1 MNVAVIGAGGMGQN
15 HARSL
20 FAMPDVNLLA
30 IVDPDP
36 RKREL
41 ARNYRCQW
49 YETPELLLK
58 CEPELEAVTVC
69 VPTLYH
75 FEVAMMCLEHGLPV
89 LVEKPIAASLSEA
102 RQMIALA
109 RKMERILMIGHIE
122 RFNPVIVQLRTMLQD
137 GFLGEVNQLDFVRRG
152 TKPNQIRDANV
163 LLDIGIHD
171 LDLARL
177 LTGFPNPTIKYVE
190 SRAPKLGELEED
202 TILVLECA
210 SIRVTIT
217 SSWLD
222 GVPHRELTVF
232 GSRGRAQI
240 DLRLQQLKV
249 VDADT
254 LPRGPYVNFAQL
266 LLVHSAYQEGR
277 VVCFDNMGLEPLRLE
292 LEAFF
297 EAIRTN
303 QPPPCPPEEALAALE
318 LVLEATEMI
327 RNGRFKPKS
336 SLDPG
341 PVMQVTKEEIR

>member
-1 MNVAVIGAGGMGQN
+1 MGQN

-20 FAMPDVNLLA
+20 FTMPDVTLLA

-36 RKREL
+36 AKREL

-58 CEPELEAVTVC
+58 CERELEAVTIC

-75 FEVAMMCLEHGLPV
+75 FDVATMCLEHGLHV
-89 LVEKPIAASLSEA
+89 LVEKPIAATVDQA
-102 RQMIALA
+102 NRMIKLA
-109 RKMERILMIGHIE
+109 GQKQRILMVGHIE

-171 LDLARL
+171 LDLARF
-177 LTGFPNPTIKYVE
+177 LTGCPHPILKYVE
-190 SRAPKLGELEED
+190 SRQPLRGELEED
-202 TILVLECA
+202 AILVLECGPT
-210 SIRVTIT
+210 RVTIT
-217 SSWLD
+217 ASWLD

-232 GSRGRAQI
+232 GSRGRAEI

-254 LPRGPYVNFAQL
+254 LPRGPYANFAQL

-277 VVCFDNMGLEPLRLE
+277 VICFNNMGLEPLKLE
-292 LEAFF
+292 LEAFL
-297 EAIRTN
+297 EAVRTN
-303 QPPPCPPEEALAALE
+303 QPPPCTAEEALAALR
-318 LVLEATEMI
+318 LVLEATEWI
-327 RNGRFKPKS
+327 RNGQPDSRLSFKPPE
-336 SLDPG
+336 LPIE
-341 PVMQVTKEEIR
+341 MEEVK